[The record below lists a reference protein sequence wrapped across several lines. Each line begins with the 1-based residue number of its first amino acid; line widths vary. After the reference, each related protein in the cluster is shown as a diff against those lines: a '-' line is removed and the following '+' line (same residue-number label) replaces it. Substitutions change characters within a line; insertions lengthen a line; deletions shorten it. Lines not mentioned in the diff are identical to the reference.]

1 MKNLEMKTSV
11 DELNRIE
18 QTNERINELE
28 GITIQ
33 ITQWELEKKWKEP
46 QELMGL

>member
-33 ITQWELEKKWKEP
+33 ITQ
-46 QELMGL
+46 